1 MDTPATYGAPKAGT
15 TDTVQDF
22 AARAQDKAQELMGQA
37 QETAQHYAADAQ
49 AEIAQLRAK
58 VETLMNERVTP
69 ALSQAADRAEAT
81 MNTVRER
88 FGEGGEQV
96 SAKVREQPLLALA
109 LAALAGFVVAAI
121 FRRS

>member
-1 MDTPATYGAPKAGT
+1 MDTPATHGDPKSDAASMVDGA
-15 TDTVQDF
+15 
-22 AARAQDKAQELMGQA
+22 RDKAQALMGQA
-37 QETAQHYAADAQ
+37 QETAQAYAADAQ
-49 AEIAQLRAK
+49 AEIAALRAR

-88 FGEGGEQV
+88 LGERGEQV
-96 SAKVREQPLLALA
+96 SERVREQPLLALA
-109 LAALAGFVVAAI
+109 LAALAGFVVAAL